1 MARLVKSFPAIPNMP
16 WFADILLNLCVCGAR
31 TTHNQQTQPSQ
42 PAIALTKNTNK
53 NSLHDPPGIVVEIV
67 GTDAGDRGRT
77 CEEHPVNCGVVLEED
92 VVAPYFFY

>member
-1 MARLVKSFPAIPNMP
+1 MVYR
-16 WFADILLNLCVCGAR
+16 
-31 TTHNQQTQPSQ
+31 
-42 PAIALTKNTNK
+42 
-53 NSLHDPPGIVVEIV
+53 PPGIVIEIV